1 MLLVLDIKLHFSS
14 SDIQIWLLPSSRL
27 PADPQHFARNY
38 GTICQ
43 GQQLSEETES
53 QSEATGSFLGVG
65 KRTTRCNLHIHITHF
80 VILEPQK

>member
-43 GQQLSEETES
+43 GSNSVSRQKVKVKQQGPFWAWGREQLD
-53 QSEATGSFLGVG
+53 
-65 KRTTRCNLHIHITHF
+65 
-80 VILEPQK
+80 VIYIST